1 MGKYQLTEVSV
12 EPSTVEI
19 EARSP
24 ERRSANEAIACFFI
38 ITPFQLEWSLWQPIA
53 SAQPM
58 VHVKETIDIKAEPA
72 QVFALVTDV
81 ARKAEI
87 DPNTRVLGVSQETES
102 PVGLGTVFHY
112 RLVIEGKIADYHSTC
127 TAFESGRM
135 IETVSDSQ
143 PPFKI
148 RVTVEPT
155 TDGCRLTQEE
165 SFSLPV
171 IRVPVP
177 QARGWLGN
185 CFRLLFGDKEFLMQ
199 GPEVVTREEAR
210 IQQRLQ
216 TRLARW
222 LAAIKA
228 SIEAEQS
235 IEA

>member
-1 MGKYQLTEVSV
+1 
-12 EPSTVEI
+12 
-19 EARSP
+19 
-24 ERRSANEAIACFFI
+24 
-38 ITPFQLEWSLWQPIA
+38 
-53 SAQPM
+53 M
-58 VHVKETIDIKAEPA
+58 VHIKETIDIKAEPA
-72 QVFALVTDV
+72 KVFALVTDV

-87 DPNTRVLGVSQETES
+87 DPNTRVLGVSQETEG

-112 RLVIEGKIADYHSTC
+112 RLVIEGKIADYRSTC

-148 RVTVEPT
+148 RVAVEPT

-165 SFSLPV
+165 AFSLPV

-185 CFRLLFGDKEFLMQ
+185 CFRLLFGDKEFLIQ
-199 GPEVVTREEAR
+199 GPAVVTREEAR

-222 LAAIKA
+222 LVAIKA
-228 SIEAEQS
+228 SIEADQS